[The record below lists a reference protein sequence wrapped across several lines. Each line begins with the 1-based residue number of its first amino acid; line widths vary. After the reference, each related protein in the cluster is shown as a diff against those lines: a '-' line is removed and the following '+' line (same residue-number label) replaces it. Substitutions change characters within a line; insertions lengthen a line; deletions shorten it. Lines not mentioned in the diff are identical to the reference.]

1 MDLNAY
7 MNIDNLDKIA
17 QDNGIVIPRLRGYR
31 LMRDEEPYTK
41 EDTQRIME
49 RETIDTAEDL
59 CRSHWH
65 TNVNW
70 REYSSMTDWI
80 CKWYLIP
87 EYSLHETLSGKK
99 WYGIDR
105 YIGIRWDRIHGKKR
119 KDLKFAIKKA
129 KRAVQQQHEMWN
141 KYVGRDDVLYIHS
154 RMGGGNWKN
163 YKGKKELMSQPWFL
177 DRVDDAWDGT
187 YCDFYAKIK
196 PVEVSE

>member
-1 MDLNAY
+1 MDLFAY
-7 MNIDNLDKIA
+7 ANIENLHEVAKA
-17 QDNGIVIPRLRGYR
+17 NGIEVPRLRGYR
-31 LMRDEEPYTK
+31 LMKDEEPYTK
-41 EDTQRIME
+41 EDTQRIIE
-49 RETIDTAEDL
+49 REAIDAAKNL
-59 CRSHWH
+59 CRAYWR

-70 REYSSMTDWI
+70 REYSPETDWI

-87 EYSLHETLSGKK
+87 EYSLHEGYGEK

-105 YIGIRWDRIHGKKR
+105 YVGIRWDRIHGKKR
-119 KDLKFAIKKA
+119 KDLKFVIKKA
-129 KRAVQQQHEMWN
+129 KRAVRQQHETWN
-141 KYVGRDDVLYIHS
+141 KYVGREDVLYIHA

-163 YKGKKELMSQPWFL
+163 YKGKNELMSQPWFL